1 METNANYD
9 SSVETN
15 IVAQSNKKHSR
26 KTLFGL
32 LIAGGVLVISLS
44 ACANTDVD
52 YSLYDIHELDDDYA
66 ALYEEYKANPNPDDY
81 EPYELVNIA
90 LYKYELEDDHHS
102 EAYGEVRAAG
112 VDQTTHGVY
121 LKEGGSSPEY
131 FNEIISST
139 ENSLLG
145 GTINNALRI
154 FEYSDG
160 SAVQYSGTPIK
171 RNKAEK
177 AGQVFGTVATF
188 DEDKVEYFDNTN
200 ALEDH
205 LGRSL
210 SRATNHIISSKTV
223 TDQTMEHKSSGGYT
237 IDVTLDPIK
246 GVVRYVRQMMVC
258 GNLNNAPIFNS
269 MWIEFELTEDIELIS
284 AAYHEDYEVN
294 IIGFDFHGE
303 GVTTEWFHHNEK
315 YEPGIPTD
323 FDTPINY
330 TDWEEY

>member
-1 METNANYD
+1 METNANCD
-9 SSVETN
+9 SSLETN
-15 IVAQSNKKHSR
+15 IVAQSKKKHSR
-26 KTLFGL
+26 KPLFGL
-32 LIAGGVLVISLS
+32 LIAGGVLVITLS
-44 ACANTDVD
+44 ACAKTDVD
-52 YSLYDIHELDDDYA
+52 YSKYDIHELDDDYA
-66 ALYEEYKANPNPDDY
+66 ALYEKYEANPNPDDY

-90 LYKYELEDDHHS
+90 LYKYELEENHHS

-131 FNEIISST
+131 FNEIISTATGIVSGAV
-139 ENSLLG
+139 S
-145 GTINNALRI
+145 NALRI

-160 SAVQYSGTPIK
+160 SAEEYSGSPLSERKAKNAGAAYGTIAEFKTDKVQYFADT
-171 RNKAEK
+171 
-177 AGQVFGTVATF
+177 
-188 DEDKVEYFDNTN
+188 DE
-200 ALEDH
+200 LEDF

-210 SRATNHIISSKTV
+210 SRATNHIISSQTV
-223 TDQTMEHKSSGGYT
+223 TDETIEHKSSGGYT

-258 GNLNNAPIFNS
+258 GNLNNPPIFNS
-269 MWIEFELTEDIELIS
+269 MWIEFELTEDVELIS